1 MDVLKNHTK
10 LFWIIPKIILAF
22 TYKHDL
28 TYLKCK
34 KIYKYKT
41 RDVVTV
47 EWVFL

>member
-1 MDVLKNHTK
+1 MDVLKITPSCFGLSLK
-10 LFWIIPKIILAF
+10 LFWLF

-34 KIYKYKT
+34 KYINIKT